1 MTPAAP
7 SRFPRLLLVTDRQR
21 TRGRDLVEVVGR
33 AAHGGVGWV
42 QLREPDLPDDEL
54 RELVA
59 RLRAVVPEGTL
70 LSVNT
75 SLRVART
82 AGTGLHRPAGVAIER
97 RPDLASAPYGRSVH
111 DDDELGDAL
120 AEQVDYVIA
129 GTVFPT
135 ESKPGQRPAGVAFVE
150 RVCRLAYPVPVYAI
164 GGISVTRVPLVV
176 HAGAHGVAVCGALLS
191 ANDPERVAQAMTL
204 ALEVS
209 VRASAGPRPTP
220 R

>member
-1 MTPAAP
+1 
-7 SRFPRLLLVTDRQR
+7 
-21 TRGRDLVEVVGR
+21 
-33 AAHGGVGWV
+33 VGWV

-82 AGTGLHRPAGVAIER
+82 SGVGLHRPARLVDDG
-97 RPDLASAPYGRSVH
+97 PPHLAGAPYGRSVH
-111 DDDELGDAL
+111 DDEELRVAL
-120 AEQVDYVIA
+120 AAKVNYVIV
-129 GTVFPT
+129 GTVFST
-135 ESKPGQRPAGVAFVE
+135 KSKPGRRPAGLALIE
-150 RVCRLAYPVPVYAI
+150 RVCRLAHPVPVYAI
-164 GGISVTRVPLVV
+164 GGISVTRVPTVL
-176 HAGAHGVAVCGALLS
+176 HAGAHGVAVCGAILT

-209 VRASAGPRPTP
+209 LRTSAGPGPALR
-220 R
+220 